1 MFSANVNRM
10 NSKTNI
16 HFKKHK
22 AKPTAMDEYNFRI
35 KISSQAV
42 FFLIWLL
49 LNLDEKLWT
58 SGKKEDS
65 QQLSDCMLKPRC
77 RILYGVSAKQNSPSV
92 GLFTRH

>member
-1 MFSANVNRM
+1 MFSANVNRV

-42 FFLIWLL
+42 F
-49 LNLDEKLWT
+49 LNLIIAELRREAMD
-58 SGKKEDS
+58 
-65 QQLSDCMLKPRC
+65 
-77 RILYGVSAKQNSPSV
+77 
-92 GLFTRH
+92 